1 MDLSSLQRQLP
12 QILSKKREKV
22 SRFFTVESLDLRFSN
37 NTEATYERIYGGNGA
52 VMAVPFDGRDFYLIS
67 EYACGFERYELGLV
81 KGKIDDGE
89 DPKVACNRELQEEI
103 GFGARNIMTLKSVM
117 TLAPGMMSLKMH
129 SFLCTELYPM
139 QLTGDEPEPINI
151 IKVSPKE
158 ISLDCYRK
166 LRFYNTSLKKC
177 TYLWHNS
184 NLCINKHKTDI
195 MHIGYM
201 QCFSV
206 FWF

>member
-89 DPKVACNRELQEEI
+89 DPKVA
-103 GFGARNIMTLKSVM
+103 
-117 TLAPGMMSLKMH
+117 GMMSLKMH

-158 ISLDCYRK
+158 IKDLIFDINSPLTEARAIAALTLSLNK
-166 LRFYNTSLKKC
+166 LGL
-177 TYLWHNS
+177 L
-184 NLCINKHKTDI
+184 
-195 MHIGYM
+195 
-201 QCFSV
+201 
-206 FWF
+206 

>member
-81 KGKIDDGE
+81 KGKI
-89 DPKVACNRELQEEI
+89 

-158 ISLDCYRK
+158 IKDLIFDINSPLTEARAIAALTLSLNK
-166 LRFYNTSLKKC
+166 LGL
-177 TYLWHNS
+177 L
-184 NLCINKHKTDI
+184 
-195 MHIGYM
+195 
-201 QCFSV
+201 
-206 FWF
+206 

>member
-22 SRFFTVESLDLRFSN
+22 SRFFTVESLELRFSN

-158 ISLDCYRK
+158 IKDLIFDINSPLTEARAIAALTLSLNK
-166 LRFYNTSLKKC
+166 LGL
-177 TYLWHNS
+177 L
-184 NLCINKHKTDI
+184 
-195 MHIGYM
+195 
-201 QCFSV
+201 
-206 FWF
+206 